1 MLNCCVVLESNSH
14 KIDCSVVQ
22 GHCGI
27 YIFSEGSLIDRFKLI
42 AVGFLTFSD
51 PKSPNI

>member
-1 MLNCCVVLESNSH
+1 MVESNSH

-27 YIFSEGSLIDRFKLI
+27 YIFSEGLLIDRFKLI
-42 AVGFLTFSD
+42 AMGFLTFCD
-51 PKSPNI
+51 PKKPKIWNSQ